1 MFLWIDIWRKNIDHG
16 KMIFLLSDYFGV
28 NEKDITTAGIKDA
41 KAEIIQLV
49 AIFNPQKISKKE
61 SY

>member
-1 MFLWIDIWRKNIDHG
+1 
-16 KMIFLLSDYFGV
+16 MIFLLSDYFGV

-49 AIFNPQKISKKE
+49 AIFNPQKNIKE
-61 SY
+61 GELLDGKFIKRRIKQKILD